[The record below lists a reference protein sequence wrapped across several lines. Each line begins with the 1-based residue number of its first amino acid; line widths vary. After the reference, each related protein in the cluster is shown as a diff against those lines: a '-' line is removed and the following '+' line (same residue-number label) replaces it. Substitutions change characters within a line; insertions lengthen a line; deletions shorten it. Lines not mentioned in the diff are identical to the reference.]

1 MTTRPPDTKRIL
13 CVGLAVMDMVFSIPE
28 IPHREGK
35 FFSHRFEQTGGGIAA
50 NAAATIVALGG
61 SAALVTRLG
70 IGRLG
75 DQIRDDLAGLGVDV
89 SHAEQV
95 PGQSP
100 ISAVIVDQHGERL
113 IVNNTEQSIF
123 EPDFDTGGIDLR
135 HFDGVFADTI
145 WPQAAAPLLS
155 AARDLGLPAV
165 LDYDVFDRPEAYE
178 LLTCA
183 NHIAFSA
190 PALQR
195 LAGTQDLQK
204 GLAHARTLTSAA
216 LSVSDG
222 ATGAFVHDD
231 DHVDFVPAFKVKAVD
246 TLAAG
251 DVFQGALT
259 LGLTEGMARSDAMR
273 FAAASAA
280 IKCTRFG
287 GRKGIPSRDEVDAFL
302 AHDGSELHGF

>member
-1 MTTRPPDTKRIL
+1 MTSPEVDTKNIL

-35 FFSHRFEQTGGGIAA
+35 FFSRRFEQTGGGLAA
-50 NAAATIVALGG
+50 NAAVTIVNLGG
-61 SAALVTRLG
+61 TAALVS
-70 IGRLG
+70 RLG
-75 DQIRDDLAGLGVDV
+75 DDRVGGQTKDDLAALGVDV
-89 SHAEQV
+89 TYVEQV
-95 PGQSP
+95 SGQSP
-100 ISAVIVDQHGERL
+100 ISAVLVDQMGERL
-113 IVNNTEQSIF
+113 IVNNTEQAIF
-123 EPDFDTGGIDLR
+123 DPQFDAAAIDISG
-135 HFDGVFADTI
+135 FDGVFADTI

-190 PALQR
+190 PALRR
-195 LAGTQDLQK
+195 LAGTQDLRD
-204 GLAHARTLTSAA
+204 GLVHARGLTEAA

-222 ATGAFVHDD
+222 ATGVLFSESDKI
-231 DHVDFVPAFKVKAVD
+231 DFVPAYKVDVVD

-259 LGLTEGMARSDAMR
+259 LGLAEGMTRPAAMR

-287 GRKGIPSRDEVDAFL
+287 GRNGIPTRDEVDAFL
-302 AHDGSELHGF
+302 AN